1 MPRWTQEP
9 VDEHLVARFSDGLG
23 VSLTLARLL
32 VLTGIKDLEAAA
44 AFLEPKL
51 ASLADPFA
59 VTNMDLAVARLRR
72 AMARDEKIVVYGD
85 YDVDGVTST
94 VLLISVLNRYGIHPR
109 YFVPMRL
116 EEGYGLSKAGVER
129 ALSEGKPDLLIAVDC
144 GTSSLEEVA
153 QLRAQGIDVVII
165 DHHTSKESLPS
176 DCIIVNP
183 HVNDADDVVW
193 KNLCTV
199 GLVFKYM
206 HALIKELRAEG
217 DELAHEIRLKDYLDL
232 VAIGSIADLVPLT
245 AENRI
250 LVKNGLA
257 LLKDTRRL
265 GLCALFQV
273 GGIQPGTDLTPFDI
287 SFRLGPRINASGRLA
302 DASEP
307 IEMLLSEDWQ
317 RCLQAARLLDDCN
330 RERQEIERQI
340 AEEAEHLVEQQFAND
355 AGLVVFN
362 PNWHAGVVGIVASRL
377 TQKYHRP
384 AIVLGSEGE
393 FAKGSGRSVAGI
405 SLVEVLKASSDLLE
419 KWGGHPMAV
428 GVALRP
434 DRIEQLRAN
443 FCAAIQDYCQ
453 QGLPERELAI
463 SDWVGVDAFN
473 EQLLHE
479 LDQLA
484 PFGQG
489 NPEPVFGVKEVCL
502 RNIVCFGQGHFRF
515 MIERA
520 SAPNL
525 FGVAWK
531 QADCL
536 PPEDK
541 PINAVFRFAWNV
553 WQGRKSPQLILVD
566 WQPA

>member
-1 MPRWTQEP
+1 MTRWAQESY
-9 VDEHLVARFSDGLG
+9 DENLVTGIRDGLQ
-23 VSLTLARLL
+23 VSSTLARLL
-32 VLTGIKDLEAAA
+32 ISRGAQDCVSAT

-51 ASLADPFA
+51 AGLQDPFNVANMGAA
-59 VTNMDLAVARLRR
+59 VTRLRQ
-72 AMARDEKIVVYGD
+72 AMAKDEKIIVYGD

-116 EEGYGLSKAGVER
+116 EEGYGLSSAGVER
-129 ALSEGKPDLLIAVDC
+129 ALQDGKPDLLIAVDC
-144 GTSSLEEVA
+144 GTSSHSEVA
-153 QLRAQGIDVVII
+153 QLRSQGIDVIII
-165 DHHTSKESLPS
+165 DHHTSKESLPK

-183 HVNDADDVVW
+183 HVNDPEDSPW
-193 KNLCTV
+193 RHLCTV
-199 GLVFKYM
+199 GLIFKFM
-206 HALIKELRAEG
+206 HALIKELRQEG
-217 DELAHEIRLKDYLDL
+217 DELAHEIRLRDYLDL
-232 VAIGSIADLVPLT
+232 VALGAIADLVPLT
-245 AENRI
+245 GENRI
-250 LVKNGLA
+250 LVKTGLN

-330 RERQEIERQI
+330 RERQEIERQM
-340 AEEAEHLVEQQFAND
+340 AEEAESMVESFHAND
-355 AGLVVFN
+355 PALVVFN
-362 PNWHAGVVGIVASRL
+362 ANWHAGVVGIVASRL

-393 FAKGSGRSVAGI
+393 MAKGSGRSVAGVN
-405 SLVEVLKASSDLLE
+405 LVEVLKPCASLLD

-428 GVALRP
+428 GVSIRPENIAALR
-434 DRIEQLRAN
+434 ES
-443 FCAAIQDYCQ
+443 FCASILEHCAE
-453 QGLPERELAI
+453 GLPERELLI
-463 SDWVGVDAFN
+463 SDWLALEDFN
-473 EQLLHE
+473 EALLAD
-479 LDQLA
+479 LDRLA

-489 NPEPVFGVKEVCL
+489 NPEPVFGLAGISL

-520 SAPNL
+520 DSANL

-531 QADCL
+531 QQIHCHL
-536 PPEDK
+536 K
-541 PINAVFRFAWNV
+541 RC
-553 WQGRKSPQLILVD
+553 R
-566 WQPA
+566 